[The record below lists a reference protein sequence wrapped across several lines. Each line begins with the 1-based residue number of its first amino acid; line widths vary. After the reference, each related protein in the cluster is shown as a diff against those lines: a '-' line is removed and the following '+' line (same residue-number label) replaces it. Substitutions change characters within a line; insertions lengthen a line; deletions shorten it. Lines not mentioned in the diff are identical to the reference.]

1 MHRTVLGHSWSEH
14 HKCDMVLPAY
24 VRFLRYVVDV
34 RLREGCEGAEVCE
47 VGPIRRGP
55 PDTKVLNEPS
65 RYKVFIKSDS
75 R

>member
-1 MHRTVLGHSWSEH
+1 MRHGFASICPLSSVCGGREV
-14 HKCDMVLPAY
+14 
-24 VRFLRYVVDV
+24 
-34 RLREGCEGAEVCE
+34 REGCEGAEVCE